1 MGEEKLKIEH
11 LTELGRKILPK
22 GASLWLYG
30 SRARG
35 TARKDSDWDL
45 LVLIDKDKRENS
57 DFMEYTMPFID
68 LGVKYG
74 EAVMP
79 HLYTY
84 KQWKDYSF
92 TPFEKNVERD
102 KIVLI

>member
-1 MGEEKLKIEH
+1 MSDKLKIEY

-68 LGVKYG
+68 LGIMY
-74 EAVMP
+74 
-79 HLYTY
+79 
-84 KQWKDYSF
+84 
-92 TPFEKNVERD
+92 
-102 KIVLI
+102 